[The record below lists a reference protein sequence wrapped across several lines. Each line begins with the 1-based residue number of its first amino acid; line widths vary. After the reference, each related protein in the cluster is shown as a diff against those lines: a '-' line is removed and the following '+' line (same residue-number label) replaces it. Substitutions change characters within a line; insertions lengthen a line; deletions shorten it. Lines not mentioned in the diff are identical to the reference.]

1 MNYDALRMALT
12 PGARLGPYEILA
24 PLGAGGM
31 GEVYRARDTRLD
43 RIVALK
49 TLPEEWSRDPER
61 RGRFEREAKAIS
73 ALSHPHICTLHD
85 VGDHNGIQYLVM
97 ELLEGRSLA
106 AQLKSGPMPIA
117 DVLAYSTQIAGALE
131 KAHRSGIV
139 HRDLKPAN
147 VMLTPSGAKLL
158 DFGLAKQ
165 QPVGTAIIDGATET
179 GHVTMQGQILGTL
192 QYMAPEQVEGHDVDA
207 RTDVFAFGALVYEMA
222 TGRPAFEGASQAS
235 VIGAILQTTPP
246 PIAQVTP
253 GLPAALDRLVSVCL
267 AKNPDDRWSSAH
279 DVLLRLRDISDGP
292 PPEVRPAVHRRTWR
306 EAIAW
311 ATAVVFAAIAVAAI
325 ILILRA
331 APPKGAVDLLYVLP
345 TEGTTLAFGE
355 APQISPDGLHVA
367 FVASDRSGRSR
378 LYVRRRDA
386 LDPRALTDTDDAVL
400 PFWAPDSQRLG
411 FFAQGQLKTISIAGG
426 APRAIAPAPVPR
438 GGTWNRDN
446 VILFSA
452 QPQTPPQSVS
462 ADGGPTTIVRAAA
475 GFTGFRMFPSFL
487 ADGRHYLYVHQI
499 PGDKRVIGVAS
510 LDSEETKVLGDSL
523 GQAAY
528 ASGHLLY
535 RRDTSI
541 VAQPFDQQTLDFSG
555 QAVAIADHVG
565 FNAFT
570 YQALFSVSAD
580 GVLAYQASKPSSE
593 LVWFD
598 RRGKRLETTMP
609 AGDYNA
615 LCLTFDGK
623 RVVYDV
629 SAPASGNLDL
639 WAVDVAG
646 SNPTRLTF
654 HPLVD
659 MSPICSSVSDE
670 VIFATLRE
678 GAPNLLR
685 QRIGTPGSDTAVV
698 RSPLPKLPSDWS
710 RDGRLVYSG
719 TESKN
724 QFRPDDHASQWW
736 RSGFDCSD
744 ECRRAQR
751 AHLTGWEVDS
761 VCLE

>member
-24 PLGAGGM
+24 PLDAGGM
-31 GEVYRARDTRLD
+31 GEVYRARDIRLD

-49 TLPEEWSRDPER
+49 TLPAEWSRDPER

-73 ALSHPHICTLHD
+73 ALSHPHICTLYD

-106 AQLKSGPMPIA
+106 AQLKSGPMPIE
-117 DVLAYSTQIAGALE
+117 DVLACSTQIAGALE
-131 KAHRSGIV
+131 RAHRSGIV

-165 QPVGTAIIDGATET
+165 QPMGTAIIDGATET
-179 GHVTMQGQILGTL
+179 GHVTVQGQIVGTL
-192 QYMAPEQVEGHDVDA
+192 QYMAPEQLEGRDVDA

-235 VIGAILQTTPP
+235 LIGAILQTTPP

-292 PPEVRPAVHRRTWR
+292 PPEVAPAVHRRTWR

-311 ATAVVFAAIAVAAI
+311 ATAVIFAAIAVAAI

-386 LDPRALTDTDDAVL
+386 LDPRALTDTDDAIL

-426 APRAIAPAPVPR
+426 VPRGIAPAPVPR

-446 VILFSA
+446 IILFSA

-462 ADGGPTTIVRAAA
+462 ADGGPMTIVRAAP
-475 GFTGFRMFPSFL
+475 GFTGFRMYPSFL
-487 ADGRHYLYVHQI
+487 ADGRHYLYLHQI
-499 PGDKRVIGVAS
+499 PGQQRVIGVAS
-510 LDSEETKVLGDSL
+510 LDSEDTKVLGDSL

-541 VAQPFDQQTLDFSG
+541 VAQPSTSRHWTSAGRQWRLPTTL
-555 QAVAIADHVG
+555 
-565 FNAFT
+565 
-570 YQALFSVSAD
+570 
-580 GVLAYQASKPSSE
+580 
-593 LVWFD
+593 
-598 RRGKRLETTMP
+598 
-609 AGDYNA
+609 
-615 LCLTFDGK
+615 
-623 RVVYDV
+623 
-629 SAPASGNLDL
+629 
-639 WAVDVAG
+639 G
-646 SNPTRLTF
+646 ST
-654 HPLVD
+654 
-659 MSPICSSVSDE
+659 
-670 VIFATLRE
+670 
-678 GAPNLLR
+678 
-685 QRIGTPGSDTAVV
+685 
-698 RSPLPKLPSDWS
+698 PLPIKPC
-710 RDGRLVYSG
+710 
-719 TESKN
+719 
-724 QFRPDDHASQWW
+724 FRYPPMAS
-736 RSGFDCSD
+736 
-744 ECRRAQR
+744 
-751 AHLTGWEVDS
+751 
-761 VCLE
+761 